1 MTVLLLSLLASGT
14 RVVYQELPCPVGD
27 DVVRVYQL
35 VSSNTLGGYDSDLAT
50 YASQG
55 QFREYAVAT
64 CAASLFS
71 LPVTHIQEPI
81 DPALQP
87 KLLAALAQEVAALPH
102 PEEPTVW
109 ERYGIA
115 ARMIGEMGGGP
126 MEQAEL
132 YLQASWTARDTVVG
146 YQQGLS
152 GPESVASLM
161 AMGTTE
167 LAKPLTDT
175 QRRTVLYTLARA
187 AHRGGMSEARTEY
200 LQQFEAVGGLSVD
213 EREALV
219 EFRLIA
225 QTIEPRYQDLAI
237 AAFQE
242 ALRGSLPAEV
252 RLRATYLIADLM
264 RRQERFDEALPL
276 YESVISDSR
285 TPGNIRE
292 MAELLV
298 SGMNPR

>member
-1 MTVLLLSLLASGT
+1 MTALLLSLIASGT

-64 CAASLFS
+64 CATSLFS
-71 LPVTHIQEPI
+71 LPVTLIQEPI
-81 DPALQP
+81 DPALHPQ
-87 KLLAALAQEVAALPH
+87 LLAALTEEVAALPD
-102 PEEPTVW
+102 PGEPAVW

-115 ARMIGEMGGGP
+115 ARLLGELGRP
-126 MEQAEL
+126 PLEQAEL

-152 GPESVASLM
+152 GPAGVTALM
-161 AMGTTE
+161 DMGSAE
-167 LAKPLTDT
+167 LAKPLTDE

-187 AHRGGMSEARTEY
+187 AHRGGLGDARDAY
-200 LQQFEAVGGLSVD
+200 LAQFEALGGLS
-213 EREALV
+213 EADQQALA
-219 EFRLIA
+219 EFRHIA
-225 QTIEPRYQDLAI
+225 RTIEPQYQDLAI

-242 ALRGSLPAEV
+242 ALSGSLTTEA
-252 RLRATYLIADLM
+252 RLRATYLVADLM
-264 RRQERFDEALPL
+264 RRRGRTDEALPL
-276 YESVISDSR
+276 YEAVLSDSQ
-285 TPGNIRE
+285 TPANIRE
-292 MAELLV
+292 MADLLV
-298 SGMNPR
+298 SGMKPR